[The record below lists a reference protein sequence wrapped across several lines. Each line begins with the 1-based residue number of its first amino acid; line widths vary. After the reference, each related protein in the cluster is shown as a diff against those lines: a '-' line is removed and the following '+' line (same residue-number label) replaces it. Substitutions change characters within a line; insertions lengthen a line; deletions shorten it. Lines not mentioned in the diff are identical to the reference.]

1 MKPHERLSSLLRD
14 VPEAEREAAALR
26 FVRYLEIVIAI
37 ADEAG
42 MCDQDPVPVL
52 TDDPEPPTL
61 SYSV

>member
-14 VPEAEREAAALR
+14 VPEAEREAAAAR

-37 ADEAG
+37 ADEAETREQG
-42 MCDQDPVPVL
+42 PTPVL
-52 TDDPEPPTL
+52 TDDREPPTL